1 MLILRQ
7 NNYSWKD
14 IAKTV
19 FRGAVKELGK
29 EYQDKDDDNSD
40 VFGVLVID
48 RFIDKSRYI
57 GKICK
62 FNIDPDDYSVEGIF
76 GSGSIYW
83 NLSEEFEPLENCPKS
98 WKEFN
103 VSGLCKDGETL
114 DARIIQKNGKILTGK
129 VMVEV
134 R

>member
-1 MLILRQ
+1 MEKFNL
-7 NNYSWKD
+7 SKE
-14 IAKTV
+14 
-19 FRGAVKELGK
+19 VKELMDSARQFAENNNLK
-29 EYQDKDDDNSD
+29 RINLET
-40 VFGVLVID
+40 VL
-48 RFIDKSRYI
+48 FTLIDKYL
-57 GKICK
+57 
-62 FNIDPDDYSVEGIF
+62 NNPDDYSVEGIF

-83 NLSEEFEPLENCPKS
+83 DLSEEFEPLENCPKS